1 MGKILAFV
9 RVIPEQFWFV
19 PALFVTAAIVLS
31 QVLVGLDH
39 IDYEAPAFLHNLLFA
54 TGADGA
60 RSLLSAVAAFLGGG
74 GHGLLYHHFGNQYCV
89 DDVWPAFG
97 AQFYAQPQ

>member
-9 RVIPEQFWFV
+9 LVIPEQFWFV
-19 PALFVTAAIVLS
+19 PALFVTVAIVLS

-60 RSLLSAVAAFLGGG
+60 RSLLSAVPRSWVWRARPFLSP
-74 GHGLLYHHFGNQYCV
+74 FR
-89 DDVWPAFG
+89 
-97 AQFYAQPQ
+97 